1 MEDLALIVSLIVLA
15 IIVLGLLSFITVLR
29 TPRSR
34 AGRFVTL
41 FINTCGVMSGVW
53 FATLDIGL
61 GARVIGVAVAAAS
74 AVSATRLLRQKAR

>member
-15 IIVLGLLSFITVLR
+15 IIALGMLSVVTVLR
-29 TPRSR
+29 APRSKV
-34 AGRFVTL
+34 GRIITL
-41 FINTCGVMSGVW
+41 VINACGVMSGVW
-53 FATLDIGL
+53 FASLNIGL